1 MINKKTAPWGGFLLF
16 NDSLSLYK
24 LRLINLESIVDPLLK
39 EYSATGINYSQPL
52 SA

>member
-1 MINKKTAPWGGFLLF
+1 MSHWRFLLPIF
-16 NDSLSLYK
+16 IDDT
-24 LRLINLESIVDPLLK
+24 INHMAAPLLE

>member
-1 MINKKTAPWGGFLLF
+1 MTG
-16 NDSLSLYK
+16 LYAY
-24 LRLINLESIVDPLLK
+24 IAGPFLK